1 MLNRKHVALLLVP
14 SLVMLSACAG
24 ATALPQPPAAQSAPG
39 AGSPAAHAYDRLP
52 LYFVENRGQTDPAVA
67 YYVPGHENTLYF
79 TSDGITLAFTGAPA
93 ASAGTQPLAPSVV
106 SLPGADVAA
115 VGLALP
121 GSLLSVAAPAETR
134 WTVKLDFVGAN
145 PGVRPVGENP
155 TSTVF
160 SYFHGQP
167 SQWQAGVPAFT
178 QLRYHNLW
186 PGIDL
191 VYSGQSN
198 QLKYECVV
206 QPGADPAQIRLAYRG
221 ASGVRITPDGQLEV
235 STPLIRFSDAAPMA
249 YQEQAGQRVPVAM
262 SYALQ
267 ASTSGG
273 PAASY
278 GYGFHLGAYDRS
290 RPVILDPT
298 VLVYAGYIG
307 GADLD
312 SGSGIAVDS
321 NGNAYITG
329 LTQSPGTFPAMVGPD
344 LTFHGGEDAFVAKV
358 NASGTALVYAGYLGG
373 TGDDEG
379 NSIAVDSND
388 NAYVTGVTS
397 SSDFPVSGGLSHTYG
412 GGASDAFVAK
422 VSADGTHLVYSGYI
436 GGSAK
441 DVGNSIAVDVNGNA
455 YVAGFTLS
463 SQTTFPVKGGP
474 DLTYGGGTDFGDAF
488 VAEVSADGSGLVYNG
503 YIGGAG
509 DDSGNAITV
518 DGSGNVFVAGF
529 TNSRQD
535 TFPVKVG
542 PGLTFNNLSGGEAFV
557 AEVAAGGA
565 SLVYCGYIGGAG
577 TDSAKGIAIDTGGNA
592 YVTGETSSSQ
602 SSFPVKVGPSLTYSG
617 NNDAFVAKVHTGGAS
632 LDYAGYIGGSGTDEG
647 LGIVVDNGGTA
658 YVSGSTNSTESS
670 FPVVGGPS
678 VHYGG
683 GLDDAFVAK
692 VNASGSALLFA
703 GYIGGAGTDIGGGI
717 ALGQGG
723 SVYLTGQTFS
733 DQSTFPVTTGPYRTY
748 GGNGDAFVAKVISFV
763 PTNFVYLPL
772 IMR

>member
-1 MLNRKHVALLLVP
+1 MPSRKHVALLLVP
-14 SLVMLSACAG
+14 SLIVLSACAG
-24 ATALPQPPAAQSAPG
+24 ASALPQAPADRSAPG
-39 AGSPAAHAYDRLP
+39 AASPAAHAYDRLP
-52 LYFVENRGQTDPAVA
+52 LYFVENHGQTDPAVA

-93 ASAGTQPLAPSVV
+93 ASAGTQALAPSAIG
-106 SLPGADVAA
+106 LPAADVAGA
-115 VGLALP
+115 GLTLP
-121 GSLLSVAAPAETR
+121 GSRLSAAPAETR
-134 WTVKLDFVGAN
+134 WAVKLDFVGAN

-155 TSTVF
+155 ASTVF

-167 SQWQAGVPAFT
+167 NQWQAGVPAFT

-198 QLKYECVV
+198 QLKYEFVV

-221 ASGVRITPDGQLEV
+221 ASGVRLTPDGQLEV
-235 STPLIRFSDAAPMA
+235 STPLIRFSDAAPVA

-267 ASTSGG
+267 ASPSGG

-298 VLVYAGYIG
+298 VLLYAGYIG

-312 SGSGIAVDS
+312 SGSGIAVDN

-329 LTQSPGTFPAMVGPD
+329 LTQSPGTFPAKVGPD

-379 NSIAVDSND
+379 NSIAVDGQG
-388 NAYVTGVTS
+388 NAYVTGVTF
-397 SSDFPVSGGLSHTYG
+397 SSDFPAAGGLSHTYG
-412 GGASDAFVAK
+412 GNGDAFVAE

-441 DVGNSIAVDVNGNA
+441 DVGNSIDVDNNGNA

-463 SQTTFPVKGGP
+463 SQATFPVKGGP
-474 DLTYGGGTDFGDAF
+474 GLTYGGGVDFGDAF
-488 VAEVSADGSGLVYNG
+488 VAEVSAGGTGLVYNG

-509 DDSGNAITV
+509 DDSGNAIRV
-518 DGSGNVFVAGF
+518 DGSGKAFVAGF
-529 TNSRQD
+529 TNSHQD

-542 PGLTFNNLSGGEAFV
+542 PGLTFNILSGGEAFV
-557 AEVAAGGA
+557 AEVAVGGG

-592 YVTGETSSSQ
+592 YVTGETSSNQ

-617 NNDAFVAKVHTGGAS
+617 NNDAFVARVHAGGAS

-647 LGIVVDNGGTA
+647 LGIVVDSFGYA
-658 YVSGSTNSTESS
+658 YVSGSTSSTESS

-683 GLDDAFVAK
+683 GSDDAFVAK
-692 VNASGSALLFA
+692 VNPSGSALMFA

-717 ALGQGG
+717 ALGQAGN
-723 SVYLTGQTFS
+723 VYLTGQTFS
-733 DQSTFPVTTGPYRTY
+733 DQSTFPVANGPYLTY
-748 GGNGDAFVAKVISFV
+748 GGNGDAFVAKVSSFV
-763 PTNFVYLPL
+763 PNHFLYLPL
-772 IMR
+772 INR